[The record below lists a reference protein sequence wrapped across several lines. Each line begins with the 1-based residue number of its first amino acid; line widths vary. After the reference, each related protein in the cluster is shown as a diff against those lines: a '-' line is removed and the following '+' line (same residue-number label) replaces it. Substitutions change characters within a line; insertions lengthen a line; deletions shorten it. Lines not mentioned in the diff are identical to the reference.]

1 MSDLNI
7 GAQLLKKQ
15 MALLSEASRINV
27 KGQATLRREL
37 VLLVLR
43 FQMSEGDQSNLAQVK
58 TVLLHSF
65 PPVLHPLL
73 EGHISRYM
81 TEKDFQGLVARLKS
95 GFIDSAVQRLVDN
108 VEARKV
114 EITLETA
121 SNLRRYKS
129 LTEEGET
136 PSDEELLL
144 MFAIAGT
151 VRQSL
156 PSKWTRLFR
165 QIQGRVGMATS
176 GRNKKISYTLE
187 GVEETFIGKDAKRDS
202 EKYAASVIG
211 KAYAK
216 EVWDGHRLLD
226 AERVEA
232 LLTAY
237 STIFGR
243 ERTEDASSA
252 SNRRRP
258 SGFAALIDERTLKT
272 LRDHPILGRYHSER
286 EHQECCLSMKV
297 FANFCE
303 DLGQAIVGPT
313 G

>member
-7 GAQLLKKQ
+7 GAQLLMKQ

-58 TVLLHSF
+58 TVLLQNF
-65 PPVLHPLL
+65 PPVLHGML
-73 EGHISRYM
+73 EGYISRYV
-81 TEKDFQGLVARLKS
+81 TEKDFQKLVARLKS
-95 GFIDSAVQRLVDN
+95 GFIESAVQRLVDKA
-108 VEARKV
+108 ESRKA
-114 EITLETA
+114 EIILETV
-121 SNLRRYKS
+121 SRLREYRS

-136 PSDEELLL
+136 PSREELLL
-144 MFAIAGT
+144 IFAIAGT
-151 VRQSL
+151 VRESL
-156 PSKWTRLFR
+156 PSKWTGLFR
-165 QIQGRVGMATS
+165 RIQGRVGKQ
-176 GRNKKISYTLE
+176 GPNKKISYTLE
-187 GVEETFIGKDAKRDS
+187 GVDKKFAGKDAKRDS
-202 EKYAASVIG
+202 ERWAASVIG

-216 EVWDGHRLLD
+216 EVRDTHGLLD

-243 ERTEDASSA
+243 ERDDDPSSA

-258 SGFAALIDERTLKT
+258 SGFAALTDERALKT